1 MSSPLLSRLVAV
13 AATAALL
20 SGCSSAPAA
29 VPPPAPDAVVETIAG
44 LSGVEGAADFG
55 AGVITVGDGAMIV
68 DSYFDPMCPYCAQFE
83 ATNLPL
89 LEQLVDDGSI
99 TLRLHPLVFLDRFSQ
114 GSAYSTRAAN
124 ALTAVGVQAPDA
136 VLAYLSL
143 LMQHQ
148 PAENTTGLTDAELL
162 DLADSVAGGSL
173 ALEETI
179 AQQPYAD
186 WLAELTQLALNA
198 DGVDSV
204 PYVMVNG
211 ALYTGPLEDPE
222 EFAAFVAAN

>member
-1 MSSPLLSRLVAV
+1 MSSPLLSRLIAV

-29 VPPPAPDAVVETIAG
+29 VPPGPEPVVETIAG
-44 LSGVEGAADFG
+44 LSGIEGAVDFG
-55 AGVITVGDGAMIV
+55 AGVIQVGDGATII

-89 LEQLVDDGSI
+89 LEQLVNDGSI
-99 TLRLHPLVFLDRFSQ
+99 TLRLHPLVFLDRLSQ

-162 DLADSVAGGSL
+162 ELADSTAGGSL

-186 WLAELTQLALNA
+186 WLAELTQLALTA

-204 PYVMVNG
+204 PSVLVNG
-211 ALYTGPLEDPE
+211 ALYAGPLEDAE
-222 EFAAFVAAN
+222 AFTAFVAAN